1 MSRPIRLILA
11 SVVLVALAGGT
22 ALAVRQPSAD
32 APQNLAQD
40 GEADAPLTAEAAQ
53 ALVDRLAAA
62 GLQTDVATLTA
73 LAADHGVGGAV
84 RILGWSQTAD
94 PAVTVDEIV
103 ARRADGMGWG
113 QIAKEIG
120 THPGIGR
127 WMRGGNGPADEA
139 AADDAGDGN
148 GRGRDTA
155 PGQAKNRP

>member
-1 MSRPIRLILA
+1 MSRPIRLVLA
-11 SVVLVALAGGT
+11 SVVLVALAAGT
-22 ALAVRQPSAD
+22 AVAVQQPSAD
-32 APQNLAQD
+32 APRSLAQD
-40 GEADAPLTAEAAQ
+40 GEADALTPEAAQ

-94 PAVTVDEIV
+94 PAVTVDDIV
-103 ARRADGMGWG
+103 TRRADGMGWG
-113 QIAKEIG
+113 QIAKELG

-127 WMRGGNGPADEA
+127 WMRGGNGPADDA
-139 AADDAGDGN
+139 AADEAGEGN